1 MADGRVIKGRFGA
14 VDAVDATGTTP
25 DTSAVPSSA
34 SGNPVTPG
42 DVQKQLQLIAHN
54 AQVAA
59 TRIIQIPP
67 TGSVP
72 ANVLEDL
79 LRTFVTLQ
87 GNIADIASRIGT
99 EDAAAATKDA
109 TAIQAQVQAFID
121 GVEAAIKTAGGPA
134 AIVPAG
140 TPKQIP
146 WMLIGGGA
154 LGLLAIGI
162 GVYQYR
168 KSTLRATR
176 AAARGARSSAF
187 AGVAASSSR
196 KRKKGRKGRK
206 HFEE

>member
-1 MADGRVIKGRFGA
+1 MADGRVIKGNFGA
-14 VDAVDATGTTP
+14 VSAVDATGAMP
-25 DTSAVPSSA
+25 DTSAAPSSA

-42 DVQKQLQLIAHN
+42 DVQTQLGLIAHN

-67 TGSVP
+67 AGGVP

-79 LRTFVTLQ
+79 LRTYVTLQ
-87 GNIADIASRIGT
+87 GNIADIANRIGT
-99 EDAAAATKDA
+99 EDAAAASKDA
-109 TAIQAQVQAFID
+109 AAVQAQVQAFID
-121 GVEAAIKTAGGPA
+121 GVEAAIKTAGGS
-134 AIVPAG
+134 AIAPVTG
-140 TPKQIP
+140 KREIP

-168 KSTLRATR
+168 KSTASAVR
-176 AAARGARSSAF
+176 AAARGSRNSAF
-187 AGVAASSSR
+187 AGAAASSTR